1 MNPRT
6 LTFAL
11 VGLAVA
17 IGLVAAGLFFSRGA
31 RIILEGKI
39 QKVRIQA
46 IDENSTAIL
55 VDFRVTNPSNHTFV
69 LGTGTIEVDTAD
81 GRTLVGQT
89 VSDRD
94 AQRFLDAYPLLGP
107 KFNKSMI
114 PSEKLGSKQ
123 TNDYMLAARIDA
135 PEAAVNG
142 QKKVRLRLKDVDGP
156 ESVIE

>member
-11 VGLAVA
+11 IGLAVA
-17 IGLVAAGLFFSRGA
+17 IALVAAGLFFSRGS
-31 RIILEGKI
+31 RIILEGRI

-46 IDENSTAIL
+46 IDENSTAVL
-55 VDFRVTNPSNHTFV
+55 VDFRVTNPSKHTFV
-69 LGTGTIEVDTAD
+69 LGTGTIEIDTNDA
-81 GRTLVGQT
+81 RTLVGQT

-107 KFNKSMI
+107 KFNKGMI

-123 TNDYMLAARIDA
+123 TSDYMLAARIDA
-135 PEAAVNG
+135 PEGAVNAR
-142 QKKVRLRLKDVDGP
+142 KKVRLRLKDVDGP
-156 ESVIE
+156 ESVVE